1 MGESLAYYGPAG
13 GKPGGVCLQWRKAI
27 EGELV
32 EVSRGQM
39 SDSHRKESPCFVK
52 ALGGFTRDSWVYVL
66 RSSCWLLREECIMRG
81 PKKIMSQLRKLVT
94 RWLSLWAGARRQDS
108 GDRFRL
114 ETQTL
119 PPRESYISKT
129 SGWNGTLERLYL
141 DLLLWSHS
149 WGIRFVSTLSLDPN
163 FF

>member
-81 PKKIMSQLRKLVT
+81 PKKIMSQL
-94 RWLSLWAGARRQDS
+94 
-108 GDRFRL
+108 
-114 ETQTL
+114 
-119 PPRESYISKT
+119 
-129 SGWNGTLERLYL
+129 
-141 DLLLWSHS
+141 
-149 WGIRFVSTLSLDPN
+149 
-163 FF
+163 

>member
-94 RWLSLWAGARRQDS
+94 GGFLCGLG
-108 GDRFRL
+108 L
-114 ETQTL
+114 EGRILVTDLGWKLRHCHPENLTFQR
-119 PPRESYISKT
+119 PPV
-129 SGWNGTLERLYL
+129 GMGC
-141 DLLLWSHS
+141 
-149 WGIRFVSTLSLDPN
+149 
-163 FF
+163 